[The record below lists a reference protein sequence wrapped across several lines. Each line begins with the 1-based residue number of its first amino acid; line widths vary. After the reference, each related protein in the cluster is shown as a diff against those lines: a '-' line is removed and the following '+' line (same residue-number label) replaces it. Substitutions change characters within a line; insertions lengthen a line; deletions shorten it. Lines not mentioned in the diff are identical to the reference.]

1 MKTFRFVL
9 LATVVALSLISC
21 SKNSGTSEETDS
33 KQPDAVAGGQE
44 AVKDDVSQKD
54 VVKVAVGSPD
64 HKSLV
69 VALKAADLVT
79 SLSNSGPFTVFA
91 PTDAAF
97 AKLPA
102 GTVEN
107 LLKPENKDALSDILQ
122 HHVTV
127 SVYDVDALTDGKSMG
142 MVDGTNALITKKDGA
157 TYFGGGK
164 IIGSVRAS
172 NGIVHVI
179 DAVVVPGK

>member
-1 MKTFRFVL
+1 MRTLRLLLLLSIASLMAISCTKKTEGTEEAIAEQTG
-9 LATVVALSLISC
+9 ATV
-21 SKNSGTSEETDS
+21 
-33 KQPDAVAGGQE
+33 GGQE

-64 HKSLV
+64 HKTLV
-69 VALKAADLVT
+69 TALKAADLVT
-79 SLSNSGPFTVFA
+79 SLANAGPFTVFA

-107 LLKPENKDALSDILQ
+107 LLKPENKDALAEILQ

-127 SVYDVDALTDGKSMG
+127 SVYDIDALTDGRSMG
-142 MVDGTNALITKKDGA
+142 MVDGTNATITKKDGA
-157 TYFGGGK
+157 TYFGGAK
-164 IIGSVRAS
+164 ILGSVRAT
-172 NGIVHVI
+172 NGIIHVI